1 MDNSYD
7 FWVRSKYCDQM
18 DPTIFEI
25 LCDTY
30 GDIALTNEDYDG
42 TEVGYQIS
50 YNCERYRQDIGGA
63 QTFAATM
70 FVALAALLILN

>member
-1 MDNSYD
+1 M
-7 FWVRSKYCDQM
+7 
-18 DPTIFEI
+18 
-25 LCDTY
+25 CDTY
-30 GDIALTNEDYDG
+30 GDFTLTNEDYDG

-70 FVALAALLILN
+70 FVALAALLLLNWKVSKTRPKQEINMRNIQ